1 MKLKN
6 LQALTSMFMVKTL
19 MNPKGIAAMIAAI
32 TLVAGIT
39 TTIIPAAFAS
49 AVDDQKD
56 QRCLPRSE
64 FNGKDNA
71 GNEHFNGDGSF
82 DQSGNPHD
90 PGTPKGN
97 PHDRCAGS

>member
-1 MKLKN
+1 MTMITKKSESTK
-6 LQALTSMFMVKTL
+6 ATTSVLLASLIVMSTIGVTA
-19 MNPKGIAAMIAAI
+19 IIMIQSAS
-32 TLVAGIT
+32 
-39 TTIIPAAFAS
+39 AS

-56 QRCLPRSE
+56 QRCLPRSD

-71 GNEHFNGDGSF
+71 GNEHDA
-82 DQSGNPHD
+82 QQLQNPHD